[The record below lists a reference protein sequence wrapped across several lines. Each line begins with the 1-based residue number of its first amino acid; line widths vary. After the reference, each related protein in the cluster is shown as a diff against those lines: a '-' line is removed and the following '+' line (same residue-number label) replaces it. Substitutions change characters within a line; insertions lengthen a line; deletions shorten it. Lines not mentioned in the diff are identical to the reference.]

1 MTLQKRLLLYLGLA
15 APLVWA
21 LALVVSLQRARH
33 EVDELFDT
41 EMIRLSLQVQA
52 TLVAS
57 RGLGNGVPGPQ
68 PLSGDSGEADL
79 RYLAIAVW
87 DRDGRLVLAD
97 REGVQLPRR
106 PDASGFSVLRLGDS
120 DWRVYYLQST
130 TGDWLVAAGQDMTE
144 RQEVAYN
151 LSLSQLL
158 PWMAVLPV
166 LLAAMVF
173 AVRRAL
179 QPVRELSQ
187 SLDQRAA
194 DDFRPLP
201 TAPAPGEL
209 RPLAAAI
216 NRLLGRIEALLG
228 RERRF
233 TADAAHELRTPLA
246 VLRAQWDVLRR
257 AASADERAQAEARLD
272 AGLQRMDR
280 LVTQLLS
287 LSRAEAA
294 ALPAQAAPVQ
304 WPPLVEDVFSDCLPL
319 AERRRCELACEWPA
333 AGTAP
338 LPLAGDAGLLAVM
351 LRNLVDNALRYAPEG
366 SGVTLQFAADALS
379 VLNPGPPLGA
389 EQLQR
394 LGERFHRPEGQ
405 AEGGSGL
412 GLSIVQRIAALHG
425 LRFEAGAGTDGQGVR
440 ITLRQAS
447 AAAPSAAP

>member
-1 MTLQKRLLLYLGLA
+1 VTLQKRLLLYLGLA

-21 LALVVSLQRARH
+21 LALVISLQRARH

-41 EMIRLSLQVQA
+41 EMVRLTLQVQA

-57 RGLGNGVPGPQ
+57 RGLGSGNA
-68 PLSGDSGEADL
+68 PLPMPLQGDSGEADL

-87 DRDGRLVLAD
+87 DQQGRLVLAD

-106 PDASGFSVLRLGDS
+106 PDASGFSVLRLGES
-120 DWRVYYLQST
+120 EWRVYYLQSAH
-130 TGDWLVAAGQDMTE
+130 GEWLVAAGQDLHE
-144 RQEVAYN
+144 RSEVAFN
-151 LSLSQLL
+151 LSFSQLA
-158 PWMAVLPV
+158 PWVAVLPV

-179 QPVRELSQ
+179 QPVRALSHEL
-187 SLDQRAA
+187 DHRAA
-194 DDFRPLP
+194 DDFQPLA
-201 TAPAPGEL
+201 TARVPGEL
-209 RPLAAAI
+209 QPLAAAI
-216 NRLLGRIEALLG
+216 NRLLGRIETLLG

-257 AASADERAQAEARLD
+257 AGSAAERSRAEASLD

-280 LVTQLLS
+280 LVTQLLT

-294 ALPAQAAPVQ
+294 ALPAQSQPVRWAA
-304 WPPLVEDVFSDCLPL
+304 LVEDVFSDCLPL

-333 AGTAP
+333 QGEP
-338 LPLAGDAGLLAVM
+338 LPLQGDAGLLAVM

-366 SGVTLQFAADALS
+366 SVVTLRFGPDAL
-379 VLNPGPPLGA
+379 VVHNPGPPLPP

-412 GLSIVQRIAALHG
+412 GISIVQRIAALHG
-425 LRFEAGAGTDGQGVR
+425 LQFEAGAGDEGQGVR
-440 ITLRQAS
+440 ITLRRGGT
-447 AAAPSAAP
+447 PGR